1 MTRIFQTS
9 AIILAMTLSLVSC
22 NQDKIK
28 KLEEN
33 NTALNSKNEQ
43 LDSTLTGYLTFVNKI
58 DENLQLIREKEA
70 ILAEQDLRDPE
81 YKQDKKDQI
90 LDEIKAINTLMEDNR
105 KKIAQL
111 QSALENSG
119 SQNAQ
124 LNKLTKSLQN
134 RIAERDKT
142 INDLKEEVKTY
153 FTEIVA
159 LEEEVST
166 LDKKLAESDQT
177 LALKEEVIESQ
188 RATISNQHQALT
200 TAFVAKGSF
209 KELEEKEVVVREG
222 GILGIGA
229 VEKLS
234 ESPNQT
240 AFAKVDIQK
249 TQLIPLDAKRVE
261 LVTNHPIDS
270 YHLHKVEDGKAVAS
284 LEIVNPEKFWEQSKY
299 LVVLTN

>member
-1 MTRIFQTS
+1 MKRIIQSS
-9 AIILAMTLSLVSC
+9 AILLVMVLALASC
-22 NQDKIK
+22 NQDKIN

-33 NTALNSKNEQ
+33 NTALSSKNAQ
-43 LDSTLTGYLTFVNKI
+43 LDSTVNEYLAFVNQI
-58 DENLQLIREKEA
+58 DDNLALIREKEA

-90 LDEIKAINTLMEDNR
+90 LEEIKAINTLMEDNR
-105 KKIAQL
+105 QKIAQM
-111 QSALENSG
+111 QEALDKSGTENT
-119 SQNAQ
+119 Q
-124 LNKLTKSLQN
+124 LNRLTKSLQN

-153 FTEIVA
+153 FTEIVE

-166 LDKKLAESDQT
+166 LDKKLAESNET
-177 LALKEEVIESQ
+177 LLLKEDVIETQ
-188 RATISNQHQALT
+188 RSTINVQQEALNT
-200 TAFVAKGSF
+200 GFIAKGSF
-209 KELEEKEVVVREG
+209 KELEEKEVVVRQG

-234 ESPNQT
+234 ASPNQT
-240 AFAKVDIQK
+240 AFAKIDIQK

-270 YHLHKVEDGKAVAS
+270 YHIHKVDDGKAVAS
-284 LEIVNPEKFWEQSKY
+284 LEIVDPEKFWEQSKY